1 MKKSICLPHLPVLLA
16 ALLLTACAA
25 PPMGP
30 TVQVLPSPSKSF
42 QAFQQDQQGCMQYAQ
57 SMISGQADVANQR
70 AVGGTAVGA
79 VLGGVLGAAI
89 GNGRGASIGAATGA
103 IAGTSAGVPAT
114 SYAQG
119 SIQYQYNNAFVQCMY
134 TRGHQVPG
142 ATRPYGQ

>member
-1 MKKSICLPHLPVLLA
+1 MKTTARLIHPAILSA

-30 TVQVLPSPSKSF
+30 TVQVLPSPSKPF
-42 QAFQQDQQGCMQYAQ
+42 QAFQQDQYECMQYAQ
-57 SMISGQADVANQR
+57 SMIAGQADVANQR

-79 VLGGVLGAAI
+79 LLGGVLGAAI
-89 GNGRGASIGAATGA
+89 GNGRGAGIGAAAGA
-103 IAGTSAGVPAT
+103 IAGTGAGAPAT

-134 TRGHQVPG
+134 ARGHQVPG
-142 ATRPYGQ
+142 APRPYGP